1 MEVKRNFSLIDLF
14 IVVFLA
20 FRPFYIFLPLS
31 GFFMIHFCFTG
42 KSLLGQLWNFFRDD
56 VIPTT
61 EHSPPL
67 FYSLYL
73 ALFAFDWLFLPLIG
87 FLWFTFFFPESPSW
101 ASFKGVEL
109 TTTSKTM
116 FPNHLSNHHLFVS
129 KGGFLIY
136 KQLLFVI

>member
-73 ALFAFDWLFLPLIG
+73 ALFAFDWLFLPLTG
-87 FLWFTFFFPESPSW
+87 FFCLWLAFY
-101 ASFKGVEL
+101 G
-109 TTTSKTM
+109 
-116 FPNHLSNHHLFVS
+116 
-129 KGGFLIY
+129 
-136 KQLLFVI
+136 LLFFSRKVPLGPALKESNLRPPPRRCFPTIWAITTFSFLKEDF